1 MMSVR
6 EDFDRPWRV
15 GHVLGPRRRLT
26 AALLVGVVVGA
37 LGQTVIAA
45 SGAVVPSWIGRS
57 AAIASGALLIAVAWM
72 LWSQH
77 QRVLERD
84 ARYRARLE
92 QEIFDRTRELAERNL
107 ELERVNQKLLD
118 VSLSDPL
125 TGLGNRR
132 ALLETMPGLI
142 ADLGAARYSARTEP
156 GGLVLMLI
164 DLDRLKPVNDQYGH
178 EAGDRMLAQVAT
190 VLCECLR
197 ATDRVVRWGGDE
209 FVVVSSPGD
218 LDGGAALAERIRAR
232 IGTHQFR
239 ISAARHVRTTCSIG
253 FACYPFLPDAP
264 ELITWE
270 ESLNLAD
277 RALYRAKS
285 RRDAWIG
292 WCGKPGAGQDAG
304 LLMRV
309 ALDPRAAERS
319 GELSIRCSDAGLFQ
333 AGELAD
339 LG

>member
-1 MMSVR
+1 
-6 EDFDRPWRV
+6 
-15 GHVLGPRRRLT
+15 LT

-37 LGQTVIAA
+37 LGQAVIAA
-45 SGAVVPSWIGRS
+45 SGTVVPSWIGRA
-57 AAIASGALLIAVAWM
+57 AAIASGALLIAVAWL

-84 ARYRARLE
+84 ARYRSQLE
-92 QEIFDRTRELAERNL
+92 QEILDRTRELAERNL
-107 ELERVNQKLLD
+107 ELERVNRKLLD

-132 ALLETMPGLI
+132 ALLQSMPGLI
-142 ADLGAARYSARTEP
+142 ANLGAARYSARAEAS
-156 GGLVLMLI
+156 GLVLMLI

-190 VLCECLR
+190 ILCECLR

-209 FVVVSSPGD
+209 FVVVSAPGD
-218 LDGGAALAERIRAR
+218 LEGGAALAERIRAR
-232 IGTHQFR
+232 IAAHQFR
-239 ISAARHVRTTCSIG
+239 ISATRHVRTTCSIG

-264 ELITWE
+264 ELVTWE

-285 RRDAWIG
+285 RRDAWLG
-292 WCGKPGAGQDAG
+292 WCAKPGAGEDPEF
-304 LLMRV
+304 LKCL
-309 ALDPRAAERS
+309 ALDPGAAERS
-319 GELSIRCSDAGLFQ
+319 GQLSIHCSDTTLHQSPAGAF
-333 AGELAD
+333 AD
-339 LG
+339 LR

>member
-1 MMSVR
+1 
-6 EDFDRPWRV
+6 
-15 GHVLGPRRRLT
+15 LT

-37 LGQTVIAA
+37 LGQAVIAA
-45 SGAVVPSWIGRS
+45 SGAAVPSWMGRS
-57 AAIASGALLIAVAWM
+57 AAIASGALLVAVAWM

-84 ARYRARLE
+84 ARYRAQLE
-92 QEIFDRTRELAERNL
+92 QEILDRTRELAERNL
-107 ELERVNQKLLD
+107 ELERVNRKLLD

-132 ALLETMPGLI
+132 ALLQSMPGLI
-142 ADLGAARYSARTEP
+142 ADLGAARYSARAEVS
-156 GGLVLMLI
+156 GLVLMLI

-190 VLCECLR
+190 ILCECLR

-218 LDGGAALAERIRAR
+218 LEGGAALAERIRAR
-232 IGTHQFR
+232 IATHPFR
-239 ISAARHVRTTCSIG
+239 ISATRQVRTTCSIG

-264 ELITWE
+264 DTITWE

-285 RRDAWIG
+285 RRDAWLG
-292 WCGKPGAGQDAG
+292 WCGKPGVGEDAG
-304 LLMRV
+304 LARRV
-309 ALDPRAAERS
+309 ALDPLGAEHL
-319 GELSIRCSDAGLFQ
+319 GQLSIRCSDASLRE
-333 AGELAD
+333 APMGELAD
-339 LG
+339 LR